1 MKYVQ
6 FRFFVLAVAMTGVG
20 CSSSSSDGGQNDGGA
35 LDAGVIPCACAN
47 SDTFA
52 IWETPTTCACY
63 AYPNECVDQVSCT
76 CFSTYAGSTVR
87 SYCADWNNPS
97 DYCDDTA
104 AGPVF
109 HCIP

>member
-63 AYPNECVDQVSCT
+63 AYPNECVDQVGCT
-76 CFSTYAGSTVR
+76 CFETYAGTTVR
-87 SYCADWNNPS
+87 SYCANWNNTS
-97 DYCDDTA
+97 YSCSVVGNA
-104 AGPVF
+104 PVF
-109 HCIP
+109 RCIP